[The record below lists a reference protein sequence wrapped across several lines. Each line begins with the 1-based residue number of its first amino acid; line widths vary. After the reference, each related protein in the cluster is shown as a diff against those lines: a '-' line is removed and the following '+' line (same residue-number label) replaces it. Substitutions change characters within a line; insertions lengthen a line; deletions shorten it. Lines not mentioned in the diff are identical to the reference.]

1 MAAVPLGHAPPGY
14 QWGIASVTNLM
25 TNPYS
30 VERKKT
36 SLIRRIGLEL
46 GFVRHLVGVNLASAM
61 EYRASFITQI
71 VGMFLNNGIYFI
83 FWLLFFDKFGAV
95 RGYDINQI
103 YLLFAIV
110 ALGFGLA
117 TMLAGNTGYFLAYV
131 IAQGRLDYYLPLP
144 RNLLLHVIFSRMS
157 ISAIGDVTFGLVAYL
172 FTGRFHPVEILMFL
186 ATSCLAACLYVGYGV
201 LVGSMAFFM
210 GNAQQ
215 FSTQATNALITFAL
229 YPNTLFSGATRLL
242 LYTLIP
248 AAFVGAVPVNAVTE
262 RSVAL
267 LLWLAAGAAFFCA
280 LGALVFYRGL
290 RRYESGSAI
299 NVNV

>member
-1 MAAVPLGHAPPGY
+1 MGDKMPERAKSVRTPPQPG
-14 QWGIASVTNLM
+14 QR
-25 TNPYS
+25 
-30 VERKKT
+30 EKKT
-36 SLIRRIGLEL
+36 TIINQVGVEF

-110 ALGFGLA
+110 ALGFGLG
-117 TMLAGNTGYFLAYV
+117 TMFAGNTGASLAGL

-144 RNLLLHVIFSRMS
+144 RNLLLHIIFSRMS

-172 FTGRFHPVEILMFL
+172 FTGRFHPVEIILFL
-186 ATSCLAACLYVGYGV
+186 LTSLLAASLYVGYGV

-210 GNAQQ
+210 GNAQH
-215 FSTQATNALITFAL
+215 FSMQASNALITFAL
-229 YPNTLFSGATRLL
+229 YPNTLFAGGTRLL

-248 AAFVGAVPVNAVTE
+248 AAFVGAMPVEVVTG
-262 RSVAL
+262 RDWRL
-267 LLWLAAGAAFFCA
+267 LLWLAAGAAFFCT
-280 LGALVFYRGL
+280 LGALVFYTGL